1 MNSLTL
7 QKRQALNETQ
17 KFKRLERSK
26 ILLNELSHGTA
37 GEVVWSDE
45 KIFTVKR
52 SIIAETVTKIFRDIC
67 NSVNESLKTVIS
79 NEGGDIE

>member
-1 MNSLTL
+1 MKSLTL

-52 SIIAETVTKIFRDIC
+52 SINAETVTKIFRDIC